1 MSNYISKKILQQVS
15 TEKTTQILL
24 GQPAAQ
30 RQRFIQQGEKK
41 NLSKVLAARRISK
54 AWRRDAL
61 IAAQHSIQNRIAETV
76 PAFYPIFNFL
86 FDSSNN
92 SLFRLDPALTSC
104 AIS

>member
-15 TEKTTQILL
+15 TEKTSQILL

-30 RQRFIQQGEKK
+30 RKRVIQQGEKK

-54 AWRRDAL
+54 AWRRDAP
-61 IAAQHSIQNRIAETV
+61 IVAQHSIQNRIAETV

-86 FDSSNN
+86 FDSSND
-92 SLFRLDPALTSC
+92 SLSRLDPALTSHP
-104 AIS
+104 IS

>member
-41 NLSKVLAARRISK
+41 KPKQSASSK
-54 AWRRDAL
+54 
-61 IAAQHSIQNRIAETV
+61 E
-76 PAFYPIFNFL
+76 NF
-86 FDSSNN
+86 
-92 SLFRLDPALTSC
+92 
-104 AIS
+104 